1 MYNHHYLQSYPSIN
15 RHIAQYTP
23 TFPCATKRNSR
34 YVVLLSGTYL
44 LLFLLTVIF
53 DALIISKNIN
63 GGINLCGLQ
72 INGKIMK

>member
-1 MYNHHYLQSYPSIN
+1 MYNQHYLQSYPLNNI
-15 RHIAQYTP
+15 HIAQYMLS
-23 TFPCATKRNSR
+23 FLRATLRNMR
-34 YVVLLSGTYL
+34 YIVLLMGIYL

-53 DALIISKNIN
+53 YALIISKNIN